1 MEITSQRQQSE
12 SWRQTSSS
20 SDVQA
25 ALERRAADLYV
36 HMARIFGPAWTSKY
50 GETDDGTWAA
60 AVSTL
65 APSQVRFGLRWMLNN
80 WTDSFPP
87 TPGQFRR
94 VIFDNNRP
102 EHRALPHSSRI
113 EMQPAEDHVRQQHM
127 EHIRI
132 MLGMS
137 D

>member
-1 MEITSQRQQSE
+1 
-12 SWRQTSSS
+12 
-20 SDVQA
+20 
-25 ALERRAADLYV
+25 
-36 HMARIFGPAWTSKY
+36 MARIFGPAWTSKY

-94 VIFDNNRP
+94 VIFDNDRP
-102 EHRALPHSSRI
+102 EYRPVDRSRWLGV
-113 EMQPAEDHVRQQHM
+113 QPAEDRVAQQHM
-127 EHIRI
+127 AHIK
-132 MLGMS
+132 MVLGMEV
-137 D
+137 